1 MNCPNCGTEVLSD
14 NEKFCRKCGFKL
26 ADQEVK
32 KATLVSDTTSK
43 VKCRSCNNLIDS
55 NLRICPYCGSNPNSS
70 STYTSSSASQTSST
84 SSSDSDCWGCCGLI
98 VVIVFILY
106 IIGLIF

>member
-26 ADQEVK
+26 EDPEVK
-32 KATLVSDTTSK
+32 KATVISEDIPKTR
-43 VKCRSCNNLIDS
+43 CRSCNNMIDS

-70 STYTSSSASQTSST
+70 STYISSASKTNSS

-98 VVIVFILY
+98 VVIVIILY

>member
-1 MNCPNCGTEVLSD
+1 MNCPNCGAEVLSD

-26 ADQEVK
+26 V
-32 KATLVSDTTSK
+32 VSEDIPKTR
-43 VKCRSCNNLIDS
+43 CRSCNNMIDS

-70 STYTSSSASQTSST
+70 STYASSASKTNSS

-98 VVIVFILY
+98 VVIVIILY